1 MIISKGEPPVDLN
14 PTGGRSDSDS
24 SVHVKCVSE
33 SELSRS
39 PTSVE
44 GEVPIGRQGS
54 HYCIN
59 AKVIVYAVLSGMI
72 SFLPDGTIHGC
83 NHHFVLMLFGYSQQE
98 LLKKV
103 HTTLFVPSRCTGM
116 KLKGV
121 LVQSCSRPHIHVASF
136 PGLPSLIPR
145 PSQPHSQ
152 AFPLSS
158 FRSLAVCRNGGGS
171 PDILYHVNDVSVY
184 LGRQRGLGGV
194 PHCIVRMHS
203 SFLT

>member
-1 MIISKGEPPVDLN
+1 MQSCSSVVIKRSNSSSPAHSQPGHSRSSGGETSDSVIISKGEPPVDLN
-14 PTGGRSDSDS
+14 PTGRRSDSDS

-116 KLKGV
+116 KLEGV

-136 PGLPSLIPR
+136 PGLPTV
-145 PSQPHSQ
+145 Q
-152 AFPLSS
+152 F
-158 FRSLAVCRNGGGS
+158 
-171 PDILYHVNDVSVY
+171 
-184 LGRQRGLGGV
+184 
-194 PHCIVRMHS
+194 
-203 SFLT
+203 

>member
-1 MIISKGEPPVDLN
+1 MIIKRSDSSSSGHSQLAHSRPSGAETSDSVIISEGETPVDLN
-14 PTGGRSDSDS
+14 PSGGRSDSDS

-33 SELSRS
+33 SEASRN

-44 GEVPIGRQGS
+44 REVPIGRQGS

-103 HTTLFVPSRCTGM
+103 HTTLFAPSMCTGM
-116 KLKGV
+116 KLEVGV
-121 LVQSCSRPHIHVASF
+121 LF
-136 PGLPSLIPR
+136 
-145 PSQPHSQ
+145 
-152 AFPLSS
+152 LS
-158 FRSLAVCRNGGGS
+158 
-171 PDILYHVNDVSVY
+171 
-184 LGRQRGLGGV
+184 
-194 PHCIVRMHS
+194 
-203 SFLT
+203 